1 MDQIRRVLA
10 TIRTYLADLS
20 ASQKLL
26 IGSLAVITVMA
37 LFLVSQYAARPDMVT
52 LLEGAD
58 AGSLSRAERVL
69 RTSGMSPRVDGSN
82 LLVASSQQDLAV
94 ARLAEQRALPA
105 DQSEILFNNM
115 LEKGS
120 WRYSR
125 EQNEQLYTIALQN
138 QLARTI
144 GEFSTVS
151 RASVVLDVP
160 SPNGLGARSRRP
172 TAAVTVWTSSG
183 SLAQH
188 TVDAVA
194 ELVAG
199 ARAGL
204 EVESVKVVDG
214 STGRPMRPSSAADLA
229 ASNQFEQAM
238 KLEHETREKLL
249 DLLGFIP
256 GVQVAVSAQVDVT
269 RHNSQITSYL
279 PEGRGTLNLIE
290 RETGKTETQQ
300 QAERRSGEAGGRSNQ
315 TADINRGGSTGSSFE
330 TSDDE
335 SSFQAFPGVTVEQV
349 EDPRGMATHLAVSI
363 NVPRGFVASQIV
375 KAAGDGEEPEAPT
388 EDEVQAKFPE
398 IERTVRELVIPHVR
412 TMTSSQ
418 GLSEDQIDAQVSV
431 AMIPVDVP
439 FAAGAPASAGLFGSG
454 GGSEGFLG
462 FGRGLI
468 DKVVLIALALFSM
481 FLMLSMV
488 RKASRHIELPSAE
501 ELVGIPKALQADS
514 DLIGEAEEGDTV
526 MQGIEL
532 GSDELE
538 NQKLLEQIG
547 ELVEAEPA
555 TAAGLLQRWIR
566 SED

>member
-1 MDQIRRVLA
+1 MDQLRRVLA

-26 IGSLAVITVMA
+26 VGSLGVITVMA

-58 AGSLSRAERVL
+58 AGSLSRAERIL

-82 LLVASSQQDLAV
+82 LMVPATAQDLAV

-105 DQSEILFNNM
+105 DQSEILFNN
-115 LEKGS
+115 LIEKQT
-120 WRYSR
+120 WKNSR
-125 EQNEQLYTIALQN
+125 QQNEQLYTIALQN

-144 GEFSTVS
+144 SEFGTVN

-160 SPNGLGARSRRP
+160 SPNGLGASTRRP
-172 TAAVTVWTSSG
+172 TAAVTVWTTTGAVPQS
-183 SLAQH
+183 

-204 EVESVKVVDG
+204 EASSVRVVDG
-214 STGRPMRPSSAADLA
+214 STGRPMRPSSAEDLA
-229 ASNQFEQAM
+229 ASNQLDHAM

-249 DLLGFIP
+249 DLLSFIP

-269 RHNSQITSYL
+269 RHSSQTTSYL
-279 PEGRGTLNLIE
+279 AEGKGTLNLIE
-290 RETGKTETQQ
+290 RETGKTESQ
-300 QAERRSGEAGGRSNQ
+300 QAEQRSGEPGVRSNQ
-315 TADINRGGSTGSSFE
+315 TADINRGSGTGTSLE

-349 EDPRGMATHLAVSI
+349 DDPRGMATHVAVSI
-363 NVPRGFVASQIV
+363 NVPRGFVAAQAF
-375 KAAGDGEEPEAPT
+375 KPAGDGKEPEPPT
-388 EDEVQAKFPE
+388 EAEVRAKFPE
-398 IERTVRELVIPHVR
+398 IERTVRDLVIPHVR
-412 TMTSSQ
+412 TMTSAQ

-439 FAAGAPASAGLFGSG
+439 TIVNASASAGLFGSG
-454 GGSEGFLG
+454 GGSGGMLG
-462 FGRGLI
+462 FGSGLI
-468 DKVVLIALALFSM
+468 DKVVLVGLALFSM

-488 RKASRHIELPSAE
+488 RKASRHIELPTAE
-501 ELVGIPKALQADS
+501 ELVGIPKALQAGS

-526 MQGIEL
+526 MQGIEV
-532 GSDELE
+532 GDEELE
-538 NQKLLEQIG
+538 NQKLLEQIS
-547 ELVEAEPA
+547 ELVQHEPG
-555 TAAGLLQRWIR
+555 TAAGLIHRWIR